1 MPLFEGYERR
11 IDKINVVLKQYGF
24 EKIED
29 AVKLCNDKGID
40 VINLVKSIQPICFEN
55 ACYAY
60 ALGVAIA
67 IKKGCTV
74 AADAAAAIGE

>member
-24 EKIED
+24 ESIED

-40 VINLVKSIQPICFEN
+40 VIKL
-55 ACYAY
+55 
-60 ALGVAIA
+60 
-67 IKKGCTV
+67 IKDRGNIKIFTSGINIRFKKI
-74 AADAAAAIGE
+74 DKKFIW